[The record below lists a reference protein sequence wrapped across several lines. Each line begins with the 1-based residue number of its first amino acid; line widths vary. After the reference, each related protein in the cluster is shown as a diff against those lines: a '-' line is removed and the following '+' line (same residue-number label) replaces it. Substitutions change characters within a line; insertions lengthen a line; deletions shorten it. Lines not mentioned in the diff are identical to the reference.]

1 MDTVFNE
8 AEPTADTLF
17 QGDDLTDDDLLLT
30 PPTVYGFGLL
40 DRRWC
45 KSHLKTLSWFEGW
58 LICRL

>member
-45 KSHLKTLSWFEGW
+45 KCPSENHIMK
-58 LICRL
+58 

>member
-1 MDTVFNE
+1 MDAVFNE

-40 DRRWC
+40 DRRWRQC
-45 KSHLKTLSWFEGW
+45 PSENHIMK
-58 LICRL
+58 